1 MAYTPIHFTEDDR
14 IFQAQIRRFA
24 EREVAPIADAI
35 DHEDRFP
42 EEVIAKFGDM
52 GLIQWSV
59 PEVYGGPEGSLT
71 KLCIARE
78 ELARYSLSLSVMAG
92 ENGNG
97 MALPLLF
104 AGTEAQKTKYFPM
117 LAEGKT
123 LVAFALSEPE
133 AGSDAASLRT
143 RAVRDGDDW
152 LISGNKIF
160 VTCGPVADYVLVF
173 ARTNDAPRAKGVSA
187 FIVDTSLPGVTRGPK
202 NRKMGYNGATPNC
215 DFFFDNVRVPADAMV
230 GGDGEGFAIAMKC
243 MEFNRP
249 AMSASAVGIAQGA
262 LDRAVAFAKDREQ
275 FGKPIAEF
283 QGLQFMMADMAMQ
296 IESARALLYEVTA
309 RYDAGQ
315 MDGYGALSAMV
326 KTLCSDAAMKVTTD
340 AVQILGGYGYMQ
352 EFSVER
358 MMRDA
363 KVTQIFEGTNQIQRM
378 LVARD
383 LLA

>member
-14 IFQAQIRRFA
+14 IFQAQVQRFA

-215 DFFFDNVRVPADAMV
+215 DFFFDNVRVPDDAMI

>member
-14 IFQAQIRRFA
+14 IFQAQVRRFA
-24 EREVAPIADAI
+24 EREVAPIADTI

-42 EEVIAKFGDM
+42 EEVIAKFGDI

-59 PEVYGGPEGSLT
+59 PEAYGGPEGSLT

-187 FIVDTSLPGVTRGPK
+187 FIVDTSLPGVMRGPK

-283 QGLQFMMADMAMQ
+283 QGIQFMMADMAMQ
-296 IESARALLYEVTA
+296 IEAARALLYEVTA

-326 KTLCSDAAMKVTTD
+326 KTLCSDAAMNVTTD
-340 AVQILGGYGYMQ
+340 AV
-352 EFSVER
+352 
-358 MMRDA
+358 
-363 KVTQIFEGTNQIQRM
+363 
-378 LVARD
+378 
-383 LLA
+383 

>member
-1 MAYTPIHFTEDDR
+1 MSFTPIHFSEDDR
-14 IFQAQIRRFA
+14 IFRDQMRRFA
-24 EREVAPIADAI
+24 EQEVAPIADEI

-42 EEVIAKFGDM
+42 AEIIPKFGDL
-52 GLIQWSV
+52 GLLQWSV
-59 PEVYGGPEGSLT
+59 PEEYGGPGGSLT

-78 ELARYSLSLSVMAG
+78 ELARYSLSLSVMVG

-104 AGTEAQKTKYFPM
+104 GGSEEQKRKYFPM
-117 LAEGKT
+117 LAEGRT

-152 LISGNKIF
+152 LITGNKIF
-160 VTCGPVADYVLVF
+160 VTCGPVADYVLVL

-187 FIVDTSLPGVTRGPK
+187 FIVDTGLPGVVRGPK
-202 NRKMGYNGATPNC
+202 NAKMGYNGATPNC
-215 DFFFDNVRVPADAMV
+215 DFFFEDVRVPADAMV

-249 AMSASAVGIAQGA
+249 AMSASALGIAQGA
-262 LDRAVAFAKDREQ
+262 LDQAVAFAKDRKQ
-275 FGKPIAEF
+275 FGKPISDF

-296 IESARALLYEVTA
+296 IAAARSLLYEVTA
-309 RYDAGQ
+309 RYDRGE
-315 MDGYGALSAMV
+315 MDGYGGLSAMV
-326 KTLCSDAAMKVTTD
+326 KTLASDAAMKVTTD
-340 AVQILGGYGYMQ
+340 AVQILGGYGYMK
-352 EFSVER
+352 EFPVER

-383 LLA
+383 LLR

>member
-1 MAYTPIHFTEDDR
+1 MSFTPIHFSEDDR
-14 IFQAQIRRFA
+14 IFRDQMRRFA
-24 EREVAPIADAI
+24 EQEIAPIADEI

-42 EEVIAKFGDM
+42 AEIIPKFGDL
-52 GLIQWSV
+52 GLLQWSV
-59 PEVYGGPEGSLT
+59 PEAYGGPGGSLT

-78 ELARYSLSLSVMAG
+78 ELARYSLSLSVMVG

-104 AGTEAQKTKYFPM
+104 GGSEEQKRKYFPM
-117 LAEGKT
+117 LAEGRT

-152 LISGNKIF
+152 LITGNKIF
-160 VTCGPVADYVLVF
+160 VTCGPVADYVLVL
-173 ARTNDAPRAKGVSA
+173 ARTNGAPRAKGVSA
-187 FIVDTSLPGVTRGPK
+187 FIVDTGLPGVVRGPK
-202 NRKMGYNGATPNC
+202 NAKMGYNGATPNC
-215 DFFFDNVRVPADAMV
+215 DFFFEDVRVPADAMV

-249 AMSASAVGIAQGA
+249 AMSASALGIAQGA
-262 LDRAVAFAKDREQ
+262 LDQAVAFAKDRKQ
-275 FGKPIAEF
+275 FGKPISDF

-296 IESARALLYEVTA
+296 VAAARSLLYEVTA
-309 RYDAGQ
+309 RYDRGE
-315 MDGYGALSAMV
+315 MDGYGGLSAMV
-326 KTLCSDAAMKVTTD
+326 KTLASDAAMKVTTD
-340 AVQILGGYGYMQ
+340 AVQILGGYGYMK
-352 EFSVER
+352 EFPVER

-383 LLA
+383 LLR

>member
-1 MAYTPIHFTEDDR
+1 MSFTPIHFSEDDR
-14 IFQAQIRRFA
+14 IFRDQMRRFA
-24 EREVAPIADAI
+24 EQEVAPIADEI
-35 DHEDRFP
+35 DYEDRFP
-42 EEVIAKFGDM
+42 AEIIPKFGDL
-52 GLIQWSV
+52 GLLQWSV
-59 PEVYGGPEGSLT
+59 PEAYGGPGGSLT

-78 ELARYSLSLSVMAG
+78 ELARYSLSLSVMVG

-104 AGTEAQKTKYFPM
+104 GGSEEQKRKYFPM
-117 LAEGKT
+117 LAEGRT

-152 LISGNKIF
+152 LITGNKIF
-160 VTCGPVADYVLVF
+160 VTCGPVADYVLVL
-173 ARTNDAPRAKGVSA
+173 ARTNGAPRAKGVSA
-187 FIVDTSLPGVTRGPK
+187 FIVDTGLPGVVRGPK
-202 NRKMGYNGATPNC
+202 NAKMGYNGATPNC
-215 DFFFDNVRVPADAMV
+215 DFFFEDVRVPADAMV

-249 AMSASAVGIAQGA
+249 AMSASALGIAQGA
-262 LDRAVAFAKDREQ
+262 LDQAVAFAKDRKQ
-275 FGKPIAEF
+275 FGKPISDF

-296 IESARALLYEVTA
+296 VAAARSLLYEVTA
-309 RYDAGQ
+309 RYDRGE
-315 MDGYGALSAMV
+315 MDGYGGLSAMV
-326 KTLCSDAAMKVTTD
+326 KTLASDAAMKVTTD
-340 AVQILGGYGYMQ
+340 AVQILGGYGYMK
-352 EFSVER
+352 EFPVER

-383 LLA
+383 LLR

>member
-14 IFQAQIRRFA
+14 IFQAQVRRFS

-230 GGDGEGFAIAMKC
+230 GGDGEGFSIAMKC

-296 IESARALLYEVTA
+296 IEAARALLYEVTA

>member
-1 MAYTPIHFTEDDR
+1 MGYTPIHFTEEDR
-14 IFQAQIRRFA
+14 IFRDQIRRFA
-24 EREVAPIADAI
+24 EREVAPIADEI
-35 DHEDRFP
+35 DHADRFP
-42 EEVIAKFGDM
+42 EEVIPKFGDM
-52 GLIQWSV
+52 GLLQWSV
-59 PEVYGGPEGSLT
+59 PEAYGGPEGSLT

-78 ELARYSLSLSVMAG
+78 ELARYSLSLSVMVG

-104 AGTEAQKTKYFPM
+104 AGTDAQKQKYFPM
-117 LAEGKT
+117 LAKGRT

-133 AGSDAASLRT
+133 AGSDAAALRT

-152 LISGNKIF
+152 LITGNKIF
-160 VTCGPVADYVLVF
+160 VTCGPVAEYVLVL
-173 ARTNDAPRAKGVSA
+173 ARTNEAPRAKGVSA

-202 NRKMGYNGATPNC
+202 NAKMGYNGATPNC
-215 DFFFDNVRVPADAMV
+215 DFFFEDVRVPADARI
-230 GGDGEGFAIAMKC
+230 GGDGEGFTIAMKC

-262 LDRAVAFAKDREQ
+262 LDQAVAFAKDREQ

-283 QGLQFMMADMAMQ
+283 QGLQFMMADMATQ
-296 IESARALLYEVTA
+296 IEAARALLYEVTA
-309 RYDAGQ
+309 RYDRAE
-315 MDGYGALSAMV
+315 MDGYGGLSAMV

-340 AVQILGGYGYMQ
+340 AVQVLGGYGYMK
-352 EFSVER
+352 EFPVER

-378 LVARD
+378 LIARD

>member
-1 MAYTPIHFTEDDR
+1 MSFTPIHFSEDDR
-14 IFQAQIRRFA
+14 IFRDQMRRFA
-24 EREVAPIADAI
+24 EQEVAPIADEI
-35 DHEDRFP
+35 DQEDRFP
-42 EEVIAKFGDM
+42 AEIIPKFGDL
-52 GLIQWSV
+52 GLLQWSV
-59 PEVYGGPEGSLT
+59 PEAYGGPDGSLT

-78 ELARYSLSLSVMAG
+78 ELARYSLSLSVMVG

-104 AGTEAQKTKYFPM
+104 GGSEEQKRKYFPM
-117 LAEGKT
+117 LAEGRT

-152 LISGNKIF
+152 LITGNKIF
-160 VTCGPVADYVLVF
+160 VTCGPVADYVLVL
-173 ARTNDAPRAKGVSA
+173 ARTNGAPRAKGVSA
-187 FIVDTSLPGVTRGPK
+187 FIVDTGLPGVVRGPK
-202 NRKMGYNGATPNC
+202 NAKMGYNGATPNC
-215 DFFFDNVRVPADAMV
+215 DFFFEDVRVPADAMV

-249 AMSASAVGIAQGA
+249 AMSASALGIAQGA
-262 LDRAVAFAKDREQ
+262 LDQAVAFAKDRKQ
-275 FGKPIAEF
+275 FGKAISDF

-296 IESARALLYEVTA
+296 VAAARSLLYEVTA
-309 RYDAGQ
+309 RYDRGE
-315 MDGYGALSAMV
+315 MDGYGGLSAMV
-326 KTLCSDAAMKVTTD
+326 KTLASDAAMKVTTD
-340 AVQILGGYGYMQ
+340 AVQILGGYGYMK
-352 EFSVER
+352 EFPVER

-383 LLA
+383 LLR

>member
-1 MAYTPIHFTEDDR
+1 MSFTPIHFSEDDR
-14 IFQAQIRRFA
+14 IFRDQMRRFA
-24 EREVAPIADAI
+24 EQEIAPIADEI

-42 EEVIAKFGDM
+42 AEIIPKFGDL
-52 GLIQWSV
+52 GLLQWSV
-59 PEVYGGPEGSLT
+59 PEAYGGPGGSLT

-78 ELARYSLSLSVMAG
+78 ELARYSLSLSVMVG

-104 AGTEAQKTKYFPM
+104 GGSEEQKRKYFPM
-117 LAEGKT
+117 LAEGRT

-152 LISGNKIF
+152 LITGNKIF
-160 VTCGPVADYVLVF
+160 VTCGPVADYVLVL
-173 ARTNDAPRAKGVSA
+173 ARTNGAPRAKGVSA
-187 FIVDTSLPGVTRGPK
+187 FIVDTGLPGVERGPK
-202 NRKMGYNGATPNC
+202 NAKMGYNGATPNC
-215 DFFFDNVRVPADAMV
+215 DFFFEDVRVPADAMV

-249 AMSASAVGIAQGA
+249 AMSASALGIAQGA
-262 LDRAVAFAKDREQ
+262 LDQAVAFAKDRKQ
-275 FGKPIAEF
+275 FGKPISDF

-296 IESARALLYEVTA
+296 VAAARSLLYEVTA
-309 RYDAGQ
+309 RYDRGE
-315 MDGYGALSAMV
+315 MDGYGGLSAMV
-326 KTLCSDAAMKVTTD
+326 KTLASDAAMKVTTD
-340 AVQILGGYGYMQ
+340 AVQILGGYGYMK
-352 EFSVER
+352 EFPVER

-383 LLA
+383 LLR

>member
-1 MAYTPIHFTEDDR
+1 MSFTPIHFSEDDR
-14 IFQAQIRRFA
+14 IFRDQMRRFA
-24 EREVAPIADAI
+24 EQEVAPIADEI

-42 EEVIAKFGDM
+42 AEIISKFGDL
-52 GLIQWSV
+52 GLLQWSV
-59 PEVYGGPEGSLT
+59 PEAYGGPGGSLT

-78 ELARYSLSLSVMAG
+78 ELARYSLSLSVMVG

-104 AGTEAQKTKYFPM
+104 GGSEEQKRKYFPM
-117 LAEGKT
+117 LAEGRT

-152 LISGNKIF
+152 LITGNKIF
-160 VTCGPVADYVLVF
+160 VTCGPVADYVLVL
-173 ARTNDAPRAKGVSA
+173 ARTNGAPRAKGVSA
-187 FIVDTSLPGVTRGPK
+187 FIVDTGLPGVVRGPK
-202 NRKMGYNGATPNC
+202 NAKMGYNGATPNC
-215 DFFFDNVRVPADAMV
+215 DFFFEDVRVPADAMV

-249 AMSASAVGIAQGA
+249 AMSASALGIAQGA
-262 LDRAVAFAKDREQ
+262 LDQAVAFAKDRKQ
-275 FGKPIAEF
+275 FGKPISDF

-296 IESARALLYEVTA
+296 VAAARSLLYEVTA
-309 RYDAGQ
+309 RYDRGE
-315 MDGYGALSAMV
+315 MDGYGGLSAMV
-326 KTLCSDAAMKVTTD
+326 KTLASDAAMKVTTD
-340 AVQILGGYGYMQ
+340 AVQILGGYGYMK
-352 EFSVER
+352 EFPVER

-383 LLA
+383 LLR

>member
-14 IFQAQIRRFA
+14 IFQAQVQRFA

-315 MDGYGALSAMV
+315 MDGYGGLSAMV

>member
-1 MAYTPIHFTEDDR
+1 MSFTPIHFSEDDR
-14 IFQAQIRRFA
+14 IFRDQMRRFA
-24 EREVAPIADAI
+24 EQEVAPIADEI

-42 EEVIAKFGDM
+42 AEIIPKFGDL
-52 GLIQWSV
+52 GLLQWSV
-59 PEVYGGPEGSLT
+59 PEAYGGPGGSLT

-78 ELARYSLSLSVMAG
+78 ELARYSLSLSVMVG

-104 AGTEAQKTKYFPM
+104 GGSEEQKRKYFPM
-117 LAEGKT
+117 LAEGRT

-152 LISGNKIF
+152 LITGNKIF
-160 VTCGPVADYVLVF
+160 VTCGPVADYVLVL
-173 ARTNDAPRAKGVSA
+173 ARTNGAPRAKGVSA
-187 FIVDTSLPGVTRGPK
+187 FIVDTGLPGVVRGPK
-202 NRKMGYNGATPNC
+202 NAKMGYNGATPNC
-215 DFFFDNVRVPADAMV
+215 DFFFEDVRVPADAMV

-249 AMSASAVGIAQGA
+249 AMSASALGIAQGA
-262 LDRAVAFAKDREQ
+262 LDQAVAFAKDRKQ
-275 FGKPIAEF
+275 FGKPISDF

-296 IESARALLYEVTA
+296 VAAARSLLYEVTA
-309 RYDAGQ
+309 RYDRGE
-315 MDGYGALSAMV
+315 MDGYGGLSAMV
-326 KTLCSDAAMKVTTD
+326 KTLASDAAMKVTTD
-340 AVQILGGYGYMQ
+340 AVQILGGYGYMK
-352 EFSVER
+352 EFPVER

-383 LLA
+383 LLR

>member
-1 MAYTPIHFTEDDR
+1 MSFTPIHFSEDDR
-14 IFQAQIRRFA
+14 IFRDQMRRFA
-24 EREVAPIADAI
+24 EQEIAPIADEI

-42 EEVIAKFGDM
+42 AEIIPKFGDL
-52 GLIQWSV
+52 GLLQWSV
-59 PEVYGGPEGSLT
+59 PEAYGGPGGSLT

-78 ELARYSLSLSVMAG
+78 ELARYSLSLSVMVG

-104 AGTEAQKTKYFPM
+104 GGSEEQKRKYFPM
-117 LAEGKT
+117 LAEGRT

-152 LISGNKIF
+152 LITGNKIF
-160 VTCGPVADYVLVF
+160 VTCGPVADYVLVL
-173 ARTNDAPRAKGVSA
+173 ARTNGAPRAKGVSA
-187 FIVDTSLPGVTRGPK
+187 FIVDTGLPGVVRGPK
-202 NRKMGYNGATPNC
+202 NAKMGYNGATPNC
-215 DFFFDNVRVPADAMV
+215 DFFFEDVRVPADAMV

-249 AMSASAVGIAQGA
+249 AMSASALGIAQGA
-262 LDRAVAFAKDREQ
+262 LDQAVAFAKDRKQ
-275 FGKPIAEF
+275 FGKAISDF

-296 IESARALLYEVTA
+296 VAAARSLLYEVTA
-309 RYDAGQ
+309 RYDRGE
-315 MDGYGALSAMV
+315 MDGYGGLSAMV
-326 KTLCSDAAMKVTTD
+326 KTLASDAAMKVTTD
-340 AVQILGGYGYMQ
+340 AVQILGGYGYMK
-352 EFSVER
+352 EFPVER

-383 LLA
+383 LLR

>member
-14 IFQAQIRRFA
+14 IFQAQVRRFA

>member
-1 MAYTPIHFTEDDR
+1 MSFTPIHFSEDDR
-14 IFQAQIRRFA
+14 IFRDQMRRFA
-24 EREVAPIADAI
+24 EQEVAPIADEI
-35 DHEDRFP
+35 DYEDRFP
-42 EEVIAKFGDM
+42 AEIIPKFGDL
-52 GLIQWSV
+52 GLLQWSV
-59 PEVYGGPEGSLT
+59 PEAYGGPGGSLT

-78 ELARYSLSLSVMAG
+78 ELARYSLSLSVMVG

-104 AGTEAQKTKYFPM
+104 GGSEEQKRKYFPM
-117 LAEGKT
+117 LAEGRT

-152 LISGNKIF
+152 LITGNKIF
-160 VTCGPVADYVLVF
+160 VTCGPVADYVLVL
-173 ARTNDAPRAKGVSA
+173 ARTNGAPRAKGVSA
-187 FIVDTSLPGVTRGPK
+187 FIVDTGLPGVERGPK
-202 NRKMGYNGATPNC
+202 NAKMGYNGATPNC
-215 DFFFDNVRVPADAMV
+215 DFFFEDVRVPADAMV

-249 AMSASAVGIAQGA
+249 AMSASALGIAQGA
-262 LDRAVAFAKDREQ
+262 LDQAVAFAKDRKQ
-275 FGKPIAEF
+275 FGKPISDF

-296 IESARALLYEVTA
+296 VAAARSLLYEVTA
-309 RYDAGQ
+309 RYDRGE
-315 MDGYGALSAMV
+315 MDGYGGLSAMV
-326 KTLCSDAAMKVTTD
+326 KTLASDAAMKVTTD
-340 AVQILGGYGYMQ
+340 AVQILGGYGYMK
-352 EFSVER
+352 EFPVER

-383 LLA
+383 LLR

>member
-14 IFQAQIRRFA
+14 IFQAQVQRFA

-215 DFFFDNVRVPADAMV
+215 DFFFDNVRVPDDAMI

-296 IESARALLYEVTA
+296 IEAARALLYEVTA

-315 MDGYGALSAMV
+315 MDGYGGLSAMV

>member
-14 IFQAQIRRFA
+14 IFQAQVQRFA

>member
-1 MAYTPIHFTEDDR
+1 MSFTPIHFSEDDR
-14 IFQAQIRRFA
+14 IFRDQMRRFA
-24 EREVAPIADAI
+24 EQEVAPIADEI
-35 DHEDRFP
+35 DYEDRFP
-42 EEVIAKFGDM
+42 AEIIPKFGDL
-52 GLIQWSV
+52 GLLQWSV
-59 PEVYGGPEGSLT
+59 PEAYGGPGGSLT

-78 ELARYSLSLSVMAG
+78 ELARYSLSLSVMVG

-104 AGTEAQKTKYFPM
+104 GGSEEQKRKYFPM
-117 LAEGKT
+117 LAEGRT

-152 LISGNKIF
+152 LITGNKIF
-160 VTCGPVADYVLVF
+160 VTCGPVADYVLVL
-173 ARTNDAPRAKGVSA
+173 ARTNGAPRAKGVSA
-187 FIVDTSLPGVTRGPK
+187 FIVDTGLPGVVRGPK
-202 NRKMGYNGATPNC
+202 NAKMGYNGATPNC
-215 DFFFDNVRVPADAMV
+215 DFFFEDVRVPADAMV

-249 AMSASAVGIAQGA
+249 AMSASALGIAQGA
-262 LDRAVAFAKDREQ
+262 LDQAVAFAKDRKQ
-275 FGKPIAEF
+275 FGKPISDF

-296 IESARALLYEVTA
+296 VAAARSLLYEVTA
-309 RYDAGQ
+309 RYDLGE
-315 MDGYGALSAMV
+315 MDGYGGLSAMV
-326 KTLCSDAAMKVTTD
+326 KTLASDAAMKVTTD
-340 AVQILGGYGYMQ
+340 AVQILGGYGYMK
-352 EFSVER
+352 EFPVER

-383 LLA
+383 LLR

>member
-1 MAYTPIHFTEDDR
+1 MSFTPIHFSEDDR
-14 IFQAQIRRFA
+14 IFRDQMRRFA
-24 EREVAPIADAI
+24 EQEIAPIADEL

-42 EEVIAKFGDM
+42 AEIIPKFGDL
-52 GLIQWSV
+52 GLLQWSV
-59 PEVYGGPEGSLT
+59 PEAYGGPGGSLT

-78 ELARYSLSLSVMAG
+78 ELARYSLSLSVMVG

-104 AGTEAQKTKYFPM
+104 GGSEEQKRKYFPM
-117 LAEGKT
+117 LAEGRT

-152 LISGNKIF
+152 LITGNKIF
-160 VTCGPVADYVLVF
+160 VTCGPVADYVLVL
-173 ARTNDAPRAKGVSA
+173 ARTNGAPRAKGVSA
-187 FIVDTSLPGVTRGPK
+187 FIVDTGLPGVERGPK
-202 NRKMGYNGATPNC
+202 NAKMGYNGATPNC
-215 DFFFDNVRVPADAMV
+215 DFFFEDVRVPADAMV

-249 AMSASAVGIAQGA
+249 AMSASALGIAQGA
-262 LDRAVAFAKDREQ
+262 LDQAVAFAKDRKQ
-275 FGKPIAEF
+275 FGKPISDF

-296 IESARALLYEVTA
+296 VAAARSLLYEVTA
-309 RYDAGQ
+309 RYDRGE
-315 MDGYGALSAMV
+315 MDGYGGLSAMV
-326 KTLCSDAAMKVTTD
+326 KTLASDAAMKVTTD
-340 AVQILGGYGYMQ
+340 AVQILGGYGYMK
-352 EFSVER
+352 EFPVER

-383 LLA
+383 LLR

>member
-1 MAYTPIHFTEDDR
+1 MSFTPIHFSEDDR
-14 IFQAQIRRFA
+14 IFRDQMRRFA
-24 EREVAPIADAI
+24 EQEVAPIADEI

-42 EEVIAKFGDM
+42 AEIIPKFGDL
-52 GLIQWSV
+52 GLLQWSV
-59 PEVYGGPEGSLT
+59 PEEYGGPGGSLT

-78 ELARYSLSLSVMAG
+78 ELARYSLSLSVMVG

-104 AGTEAQKTKYFPM
+104 GGSEEQKRKYFPM
-117 LAEGKT
+117 LAEGRT

-152 LISGNKIF
+152 LITGNKIF
-160 VTCGPVADYVLVF
+160 VTCGPVADYVLVL

-187 FIVDTSLPGVTRGPK
+187 FIVDTGLPGVVRGPK
-202 NRKMGYNGATPNC
+202 NAKMGYNGATPNC
-215 DFFFDNVRVPADAMV
+215 DFFFEDVRVPADAMV

-249 AMSASAVGIAQGA
+249 AMSASALGIAQGA
-262 LDRAVAFAKDREQ
+262 LDQAVAFAKDRKQ
-275 FGKPIAEF
+275 FGKPISDF

-296 IESARALLYEVTA
+296 VAAARSLLYEVTA
-309 RYDAGQ
+309 RYDRGE
-315 MDGYGALSAMV
+315 MDGYGGLSAMV
-326 KTLCSDAAMKVTTD
+326 KTLASDAAMKVTTD
-340 AVQILGGYGYMQ
+340 AVQILGGYGYMK
-352 EFSVER
+352 EFPVER

-383 LLA
+383 LLR

>member
-14 IFQAQIRRFA
+14 IFQAQVQRFA

-296 IESARALLYEVTA
+296 IEAARALLYEVTA